1 MGTRPTPSEVTG
13 PLMSTSTADPVVPTR
28 ASPFRWIAELLA
40 SSIGAKY
47 LVALTGLA
55 LTGFVIV
62 HLLGNL
68 QVFLGREA
76 MNSYAQS
83 LKNLGPLLWIARG
96 SLLAIFVL
104 HIAMALR
111 LKKLNLD
118 ARPVD
123 YKFQRLVR
131 ATWVS
136 RHMVLT
142 GLVILAFVAFHL
154 SHFTFGFGPIARV
167 RNPDTGAYTNYLDL
181 KDPEYHDP
189 LDSKKSRHDVYG
201 MFIDGF
207 RSPAVVGTY
216 IVCMV
221 FLGLHLLHGVRSIFQ
236 TLGLNHS
243 KYNVMFEVVGYA
255 VTLAVVLGNVFMPLA
270 VLSGLIGGDVP

>member
-1 MGTRPTPSEVTG
+1 
-13 PLMSTSTADPVVPTR
+13 MSTSTADPVVPTR
-28 ASPFRWIAELLA
+28 ASPFRWITQLLD

-47 LVALTGLA
+47 LVALTGIG

-76 MNSYAQS
+76 MNAYAQS

-104 HIAMALR
+104 HIVMALR

-142 GLVILAFVAFHL
+142 GLVILAFVCFHL
-154 SHFTFGFGPIARV
+154 AHFTFGLGPIARV
-167 RNPDTGAYTNYLDL
+167 QNPDTGGYTNYLEL
-181 KDPEYHDP
+181 KDPQYRDP
-189 LDSKKSRHDVYG
+189 LDPKKTRHDVYA

-207 RSPAVVGTY
+207 RSVPVVATY

-243 KYNVMFEVVGYA
+243 KYNLLFEALGYA
-255 VTLAVVLGNVFMPLA
+255 VTLAVVMGNVFMPLA
-270 VLSGLIGGDVP
+270 VLFKLIGGDVP